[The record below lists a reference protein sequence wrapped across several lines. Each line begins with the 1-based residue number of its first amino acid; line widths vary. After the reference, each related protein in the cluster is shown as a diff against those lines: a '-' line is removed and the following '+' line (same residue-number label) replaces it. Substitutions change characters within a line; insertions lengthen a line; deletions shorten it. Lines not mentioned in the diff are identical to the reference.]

1 VTNAHSSARA
11 KLTPI
16 FRLRTG
22 PHQARHADPRAP
34 IGKKLLSSNK
44 MSKTSLFS
52 VFPGDDRYSLSFAQ
66 RKTIFQPASI
76 IFRLWLKTSIQC
88 FSAANRSAP
97 RASVPRRLHHSLR
110 PLRSTPHKTLDEG
123 PRQIGCGTAASSR
136 TRI

>member
-1 VTNAHSSARA
+1 MTDAAGGASAAVSSFFFWQPSVTNAHSSARA
-11 KLTPI
+11 KQTPI
-16 FRLRTG
+16 FCLRTG

-76 IFRLWLKTSIQC
+76 IF
-88 FSAANRSAP
+88 
-97 RASVPRRLHHSLR
+97 
-110 PLRSTPHKTLDEG
+110 
-123 PRQIGCGTAASSR
+123 
-136 TRI
+136 